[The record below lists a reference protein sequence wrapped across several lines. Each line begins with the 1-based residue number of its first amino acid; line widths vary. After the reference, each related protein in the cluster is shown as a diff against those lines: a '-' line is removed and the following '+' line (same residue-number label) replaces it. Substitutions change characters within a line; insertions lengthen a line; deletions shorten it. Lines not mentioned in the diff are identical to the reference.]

1 MAEAQPS
8 FTPTETETFCVNH
21 PQTLTSLRCNRC
33 GNPICVKC
41 AMRTPVGYRC
51 KTCVK
56 NQQAVFFTA
65 TSTDYIVA
73 AVITLPLAAIGQVIG
88 PLLGFFALFAGPI
101 AGGLI
106 AELVYRANGKRRG
119 RYTWLVVAGC
129 MAVASLPA
137 LLWPLLLSA
146 LFIGSGS
153 ALPQVGM
160 YSLMSLLWPIIYFV
174 LAVGS
179 AIARLRY
186 GK

>member
-1 MAEAQPS
+1 MAEAQP
-8 FTPTETETFCVNH
+8 FIPPTETETFCVNH
-21 PQTLTSLRCNRC
+21 PAVRTSLRCNRC
-33 GNPICVKC
+33 GNPICIKC

-56 NQQAVFFTA
+56 NQQAVFFAA

-73 AVITLPLAAIGQVIG
+73 AVITLPLAAIGQIVG
-88 PLLGFFALFAGPI
+88 PMLGFFALFAGPI
-101 AGGLI
+101 VGGLI

-119 RYTWLVVAGC
+119 RYTWLVVAAC
-129 MAVASLPA
+129 MTLAALPV
-137 LLWPLLLSA
+137 LLWPILLGI
-146 LFIGSGS
+146 LFIGSGNT
-153 ALPQVGM
+153 AQVGL